1 MADSAWQPGTPLT
14 GPAGR
19 GAEQHRWAQAFP
31 PGRARAPQLSRA
43 SMASGVTS
51 VGSPFLAGSFLPA
64 SSAWN
69 SCLRVDST
77 VSCSSGVFPA
87 FSPSGRRVLRE
98 RCRPPPAARAACGAV
113 SWQAQLPGA
122 RPEAPG
128 GPGSSAHGRNG
139 GSELGWC
146 PGHLVSGVEWDLRCQ
161 GGLHFLGKDLP
172 VVESAWGR
180 APWLCAGRCPLG
192 LILITGRSVPPRPL
206 GMPGRT
212 SPRSPWAPFP
222 LPRVC

>member
-1 MADSAWQPGTPLT
+1 MADSAWQPGAPLT

-19 GAEQHRWAQAFP
+19 GAEQRRWAQAFP

-51 VGSPFLAGSFLPA
+51 VGSPFLAGNFLPA

-98 RCRPPPAARAACGAV
+98 RC
-113 SWQAQLPGA
+113 
-122 RPEAPG
+122 
-128 GPGSSAHGRNG
+128 
-139 GSELGWC
+139 
-146 PGHLVSGVEWDLRCQ
+146 
-161 GGLHFLGKDLP
+161 
-172 VVESAWGR
+172 
-180 APWLCAGRCPLG
+180 
-192 LILITGRSVPPRPL
+192 
-206 GMPGRT
+206 
-212 SPRSPWAPFP
+212 
-222 LPRVC
+222 

>member
-19 GAEQHRWAQAFP
+19 GAEQRRWAQAFP

-51 VGSPFLAGSFLPA
+51 VGSPFLAGNFLPA

-87 FSPSGRRVLRE
+87 FSPSGRQVLRE
-98 RCRPPPAARAACGAV
+98 RCRPPPRPGQRAAQSAGSLGPVLKRLAAPARLRMVGMGVQSWGGALATWFRG
-113 SWQAQLPGA
+113 SSGTFGA
-122 RPEAPG
+122 RVA
-128 GPGSSAHGRNG
+128 SIS
-139 GSELGWC
+139 
-146 PGHLVSGVEWDLRCQ
+146 
-161 GGLHFLGKDLP
+161 
-172 VVESAWGR
+172 
-180 APWLCAGRCPLG
+180 
-192 LILITGRSVPPRPL
+192 
-206 GMPGRT
+206 
-212 SPRSPWAPFP
+212 
-222 LPRVC
+222 